1 LFKKIL
7 LNKSIVGN
15 LIANYGTTI
24 SGSLLSLLF
33 TPIYIY
39 YLNIEAYGIIG
50 FIASL
55 MVFLN
60 FLDLGMGQTINREMA
75 KFHKQTNQVNYVNNL
90 LFSLQTVYIIIGV
103 FCALLIVLAAPV
115 LSHQWFNAERT
126 PVQTVT
132 YAFII
137 LGITIACRW
146 PYAFFASA
154 LRGMQYQVLLNSN
167 EIFWNIVKTV
177 GAFVVLKYFSGTLIS
192 FLWYQCA
199 VVLLQTLTSIFLCW
213 RLVDKPTQPR
223 RFDFSILKSL
233 SGYIASMG
241 IASILV
247 ALIFQVDKIILS
259 KTLQGVQYGYYVL
272 SYNLSAVLFI
282 LSTPVAIALF
292 PHFTSFIHKAE
303 VDSLQAEFHKYTK
316 ILSVTLLPAFL
327 MLIFFTPELISI
339 WTNNPEIVKNT
350 TLLVRIMSVGVV
362 LDAYMVVPNT
372 LLLAYSKTRFI
383 LITHIIALLVMLP
396 ATYFLSIYFGAVGG
410 AISVASI
417 LGGYFVF
424 SAPFIVKHCLPGH
437 YFKWLWHDILKIA
450 LPLIAILVAVKLLMP
465 PRMLHN
471 RLPAF
476 IALTAI
482 GITLVLAA
490 IKISGIHFFNKY
502 LFFLRKTKPMNGVDN
517 NTELNG

>member
-1 LFKKIL
+1 MLHFFKRLLF
-7 LNKSIVGN
+7 NKSMVYN
-15 LIANYGTTI
+15 LLANYGTTI

-33 TPIYIY
+33 TPLYIY

-75 KFHKQTNQVNYVNNL
+75 KFHKQTDQVNYVNNL
-90 LFSLQTVYIIIGV
+90 LFSLQTVYIIIGI
-103 FCALLIVLAAPV
+103 FCALLIVVAAPV
-115 LSHQWFNAERT
+115 LSTQWFNAERT

-132 YAFII
+132 YAFVI
-137 LGITIACRW
+137 LGVTIACRW

-167 EIFWNIVKTV
+167 EIFWNVVKTL
-177 GAFVVLKYFSGTLIS
+177 GAFIVLKYFSGNLIN
-192 FLWYQCA
+192 FLWYQC
-199 VVLLQTLTSIFLCW
+199 VVVFLQTISTVVLCW
-213 RLVDKPTQPR
+213 RMVDKPSKPR

-247 ALIFQVDKIILS
+247 ALIFQIDKIILS
-259 KTLQGVQYGYYVL
+259 KTLKGVEYGYYVL

-292 PHFTSFIHKAE
+292 PHFTSFIHKNE
-303 VDSLQAEFHKYTK
+303 TDPLQAEFHKYTK

-327 MLIFFTPELISI
+327 MLIFFAPNLIMI
-339 WTNNPEIVKNT
+339 WTNNPEIVANT
-350 TLLVRIMSVGVV
+350 TLLVRIMSIGVA

-372 LLLAYSKTRFI
+372 LLLAYSKSRFI
-383 LITHIIALLVMLP
+383 LLTHIIALVIMVP
-396 ATYFLSIYFGAVGG
+396 ATYFLSVYYGAVGG
-410 AISVASI
+410 AISVAFI
-417 LGGYFVF
+417 LSGYFVF
-424 SAPFIVKHCLPGH
+424 SAPFILKQCLPGH

-465 PRMLHN
+465 EGILQY

-476 IALTAI
+476 VALAVI
-482 GITLVLAA
+482 GITLSLVAV
-490 IKISGIHFFNKY
+490 KISGITFFDKF
-502 LFFLRKTKPMNGVDN
+502 LFWKKQAG
-517 NTELNG
+517 